1 MKTRIIAKLLESDNP
16 SDNLIGLT
24 YLLKK
29 YRSYL
34 IANIFLRKY
43 RIHVDFNGLY
53 WSWACYKTKKFK
65 EMDIHGGNYGNYDME
80 GYL

>member
-16 SDNLIGLT
+16 SDNLMGIT

-29 YRSYL
+29 YKLYL

-43 RIHVDFNGLY
+43 SIKVDLNGLY
-53 WSWACYKTKKFK
+53 WSWACYRTKKFK
-65 EMDIHGGNYGNYDME
+65 ELDIYGRNYGNYDI
-80 GYL
+80 YL